1 MPTSSSSS
9 PSEALGHRIQIL
21 RRRRR
26 WSQGDLAARVDATR
40 PQISRYESGSYEP
53 RPEMLGRIAEALETT
68 ADFLITG
75 RDPKTVHDSQL
86 EALLPKLDR
95 LPDELRGILVEVLE
109 SLLQIHQLTQLR
121 RRAERT
127 TRKPSD

>member
-1 MPTSSSSS
+1 MPTSSS

-21 RRRRR
+21 RRKRK
-26 WSQGDLAARVDATR
+26 WSQADLAARVGATR

-53 RPEMLGRIAEALETT
+53 RPEMLGRIADALETT

-75 RDPKTVHDSQL
+75 RDPKTVHDTQL

-95 LPDELRGILVEVLE
+95 LPDEPRHYLVEVLE
-109 SLLQIHQLTQLR
+109 SLLQIYQLTQLR
-121 RRAERT
+121 RKVERT
-127 TRKPSD
+127 TRKPAG